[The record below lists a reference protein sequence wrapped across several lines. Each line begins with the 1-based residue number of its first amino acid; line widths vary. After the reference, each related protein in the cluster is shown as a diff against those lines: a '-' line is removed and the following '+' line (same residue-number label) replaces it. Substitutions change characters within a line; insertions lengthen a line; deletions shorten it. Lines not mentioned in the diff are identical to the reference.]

1 MQIIKIAKT
10 INNQIEEY
18 KIKKY
23 FNKCNFLSKKSFS
36 ILNLNIR
43 KDKLI
48 KVMKIIKRIEI
59 SLTKNLDNNL
69 NKISF

>member
-1 MQIIKIAKT
+1 M
-10 INNQIEEY
+10 
-18 KIKKY
+18 
-23 FNKCNFLSKKSFS
+23 
-36 ILNLNIR
+36 NLKIR

-48 KVMKIIKRIEI
+48 KIMKIIKRIEI